1 MPQKLTLE
9 DIRENIVII
18 KINKSYREGISE
30 TELYD
35 VSRGCWKRKIA
46 SVEKA
51 DYALAVVYGI
61 VKEIYQID
69 EWLPAE
75 NEVRETIPYNETADA
90 GRIIFKGRIAD
101 EEIRKK
107 YLDYSVAGLF
117 KKGEASPVK
126 VIMKRQREGCYES
139 CYMEHWEAQHA

>member
-1 MPQKLTLE
+1 MKHGRKMSQELTVE
-9 DIRENIVII
+9 DIRENIIII
-18 KINKSYREGISE
+18 KINRSYCEGMSE

-35 VSRGCWKRKIA
+35 VTRGCWKRKIA

-61 VKEIYQID
+61 VKEVYQID

-75 NEVRETIPYNETADA
+75 NEVRETIPYNEAVDA
-90 GRIIFKGRIAD
+90 GRIIFRGRTAD
-101 EEIRKK
+101 GEIRKK

-126 VIMKRQREGCYES
+126 VIMKLQG
-139 CYMEHWEAQHA
+139 

>member
-1 MPQKLTLE
+1 MTHSRNMVQEITLE

-18 KINKSYREGISE
+18 KINKSYREGMSE

-35 VSRGCWKRKIA
+35 VTRGCWKRKIA

-61 VKEIYQID
+61 VKEVYQID
-69 EWLPAE
+69 KWFPAE
-75 NEVRETIPYNETADA
+75 NEVRETIPYNEAVDA
-90 GRIIFKGRIAD
+90 GRIIFKGRTAN

-107 YLDYSVAGLF
+107 YLDHSVAGLF
-117 KKGEASPVK
+117 KRGEVAPVK
-126 VIMKRQREGCYES
+126 VILKPQEIGIL
-139 CYMEHWEAQHA
+139 

>member
-1 MPQKLTLE
+1 MTHSRNMVQELTLE
-9 DIRENIVII
+9 DIKENIVII

-61 VKEIYQID
+61 VKEVYQID
-69 EWLPAE
+69 KWLPAE
-75 NEVRETIPYNETADA
+75 NEVRETIPYNEAVDA
-90 GRIIFKGRIAD
+90 GRIIFKGRTAN

-107 YLDYSVAGLF
+107 YLDHSVAGLF
-117 KKGEASPVK
+117 KRGEVAPVK
-126 VIMKRQREGCYES
+126 VILKPQETGIL
-139 CYMEHWEAQHA
+139 

>member
-1 MPQKLTLE
+1 MKYSSNKPPKLISE
-9 DIRENIVII
+9 DISENIVII
-18 KINKSYREGISE
+18 KINRSYCAGMSE

-35 VSRGCWKRKIA
+35 ATRGCWKRKIA

-61 VKEIYQID
+61 VKEVYQID

-75 NEVRETIPYNETADA
+75 NEVRETIPYNEAVDS

-101 EEIRKK
+101 ENVRKK
-107 YLDYSVAGLF
+107 YLDYSVEDFF
-117 KKGEASPVK
+117 KRGEAGPVK
-126 VIMKRQREGCYES
+126 VILKSQGERFCEITT
-139 CYMEHWEAQHA
+139 

>member
-1 MPQKLTLE
+1 MTKL
-9 DIRENIVII
+9 RENIVII

-61 VKEIYQID
+61 VKEVYQID
-69 EWLPAE
+69 KWLPAE
-75 NEVRETIPYNETADA
+75 NEVRVFTTILT
-90 GRIIFKGRIAD
+90 
-101 EEIRKK
+101 
-107 YLDYSVAGLF
+107 
-117 KKGEASPVK
+117 
-126 VIMKRQREGCYES
+126 VILLLQ
-139 CYMEHWEAQHA
+139 

>member
-1 MPQKLTLE
+1 MTHSRNMVQELTLE
-9 DIRENIVII
+9 DIKENIVII
-18 KINKSYREGISE
+18 KINKSYREGMSE

-35 VSRGCWKRKIA
+35 VTRGCWKRKIA

-61 VKEIYQID
+61 VKEVYQID
-69 EWLPAE
+69 EWLLAE
-75 NEVRETIPYNETADA
+75 NEVRETIPYNEAVDA
-90 GRIIFKGRIAD
+90 GRIIFKGRTAD

-117 KKGEASPVK
+117 KRGEVAPVK
-126 VIMKRQREGCYES
+126 VILKPQEIGIL
-139 CYMEHWEAQHA
+139 

>member
-126 VIMKRQREGCYES
+126 VIIKTAEVGML
-139 CYMEHWEAQHA
+139 

>member
-1 MPQKLTLE
+1 MTHSRNMVQELTLE
-9 DIRENIVII
+9 DIKENIVII
-18 KINKSYREGISE
+18 KINKSYREGMSE

-35 VSRGCWKRKIA
+35 VTRGCWKRKIA

-61 VKEIYQID
+61 VKEVYQID
-69 EWLPAE
+69 KWLPAE
-75 NEVRETIPYNETADA
+75 NEVRETIPYNEAVDA
-90 GRIIFKGRIAD
+90 GRIIFKGRTAN

-117 KKGEASPVK
+117 KRGEVAPVK
-126 VIMKRQREGCYES
+126 VILKPQEIGIL
-139 CYMEHWEAQHA
+139 

>member
-1 MPQKLTLE
+1 MKHSRNMSQKLTME

-18 KINKSYREGISE
+18 KINKSYREGMSE

-35 VSRGCWKRKIA
+35 VTRGCWKRKIS
-46 SVEKA
+46 SVAKA

-61 VKEIYQID
+61 VKEVYQIE

-90 GRIIFKGRIAD
+90 DRIVFKGRVAD

-117 KKGEASPVK
+117 KRGEADPVK
-126 VIMKRQREGCYES
+126 VILKPQG
-139 CYMEHWEAQHA
+139 

>member
-1 MPQKLTLE
+1 MKHSRNMSQKLTLE

-18 KINKSYREGISE
+18 KINRSYREGMNE
-30 TELYD
+30 NELYD
-35 VSRGCWKRKIA
+35 VTRGCWKRKIA

-51 DYALAVVYGI
+51 DYALAVVNGI
-61 VKEIYQID
+61 VKEVYQID

-75 NEVRETIPYNETADA
+75 NVVRETIPYNETTDA
-90 GRIIFKGRIAD
+90 GRIVFRGRAAD

-117 KKGEASPVK
+117 KKGEVSPIK
-126 VIMKRQREGCYES
+126 VIMKLQG
-139 CYMEHWEAQHA
+139 

>member
-1 MPQKLTLE
+1 MTKL
-9 DIRENIVII
+9 RENIVII

-51 DYALAVVYGI
+51 EYALAVVYGI
-61 VKEIYQID
+61 VKEVYQID
-69 EWLPAE
+69 EWLLAE
-75 NEVRETIPYNETADA
+75 NEVRETIPYNEAVDA
-90 GRIIFKGRIAD
+90 GRIIFKGRTAD

-117 KKGEASPVK
+117 KRGEVAPVK
-126 VIMKRQREGCYES
+126 VILKPQEIGIL
-139 CYMEHWEAQHA
+139 

>member
-1 MPQKLTLE
+1 MTKL
-9 DIRENIVII
+9 RENIVII

-61 VKEIYQID
+61 VKEVYQID
-69 EWLPAE
+69 EWLLAE
-75 NEVRETIPYNETADA
+75 NEVRETISYNEAVDA
-90 GRIIFKGRIAD
+90 GRIIFKGRTAD

-117 KKGEASPVK
+117 KRGEVAPVK
-126 VIMKRQREGCYES
+126 VILKPQEIGIL
-139 CYMEHWEAQHA
+139 

>member
-1 MPQKLTLE
+1 MKYVKKLTLE

-18 KINKSYREGISE
+18 KINKSFRKGMSE

-35 VSRGCWKRKIA
+35 VTRGCWKRKVA

-61 VKEIYQID
+61 VKEVYQID

-75 NEVRETIPYNETADA
+75 NEVRETIPYNEAADA
-90 GRIIFKGRIAD
+90 GRIIFKGKTAD
-101 EEIRKK
+101 EKVRKK
-107 YLDYSVAGLF
+107 YLDYSVANFF
-117 KKGEASPVK
+117 KRGDAGPVK
-126 VIMKRQREGCYES
+126 VILKSQG
-139 CYMEHWEAQHA
+139 

>member
-1 MPQKLTLE
+1 MTHSRNMVQELTLE
-9 DIRENIVII
+9 DIKENIVII
-18 KINKSYREGISE
+18 KINKSYREGMSE

-35 VSRGCWKRKIA
+35 VTRGCWKRKIA

-61 VKEIYQID
+61 VKEVYQID
-69 EWLPAE
+69 KWFPAE
-75 NEVRETIPYNETADA
+75 NEVRETIPYNEAVDA
-90 GRIIFKGRIAD
+90 GRIIFKGRTAN

-117 KKGEASPVK
+117 KRGEVAPVK
-126 VIMKRQREGCYES
+126 VILKPQETGIL
-139 CYMEHWEAQHA
+139 

>member
-1 MPQKLTLE
+1 MTHSRNMVQELTLE
-9 DIRENIVII
+9 NIKENIVII
-18 KINKSYREGISE
+18 KINKSYREGMSE

-35 VSRGCWKRKIA
+35 VTRGCWKRKIA

-61 VKEIYQID
+61 VKEVYQID
-69 EWLPAE
+69 EWLLAE
-75 NEVRETIPYNETADA
+75 NEVRETIPYNEAVDA
-90 GRIIFKGRIAD
+90 GRIIFKGRTAD

-117 KKGEASPVK
+117 KRGEVAPVK
-126 VIMKRQREGCYES
+126 VILKPQEIGIL
-139 CYMEHWEAQHA
+139 